1 MAVSTTM
8 TNYYTK
14 PSDAIKQAENSK
26 NTGSVGYTDRGTAVV
41 NSSNELG
48 QNSFLNIL
56 VAELSNM
63 DPTQDQDSTAYI
75 TQMAQFASI
84 EQLSNLNTTMQN
96 FSYQQ
101 MVGQVGILS
110 ETDSDGNNKF
120 GLITQVYKNGSTTYA
135 TIQDATTGEYKSYEI
150 SKIIGTSDSG
160 YTSANFETALNSNFL
175 AASELASTGAKAVVL
190 ETEDDS
196 SKSTAKKCIIKSAY
210 IDKQNSQVNVTVVL
224 LDDEGNET
232 GEIKTYNYNNIVVA
246 GDLTDDIMDD
256 AVESYNTTKVS
267 SNSQSRDE
275 TVNDIT
281 VDSSN
286 DTISEIETDNETNIG
301 NSTSESES
309 ASLEDSDTDSGAN
322 LSTDSTP
329 TVESIEATASYA
341 KEILSNDSRRDVE
354 EENEILS
361 RIAGI

>member
-26 NTGSVGYTDRGTAVV
+26 NTGAVGYTDRGTAIV

-160 YTSANFETALNSNFL
+160 YTSANYETALNSNFL
-175 AASELASTGAKAVVL
+175 AASQLASSGAKAVVL
-190 ETEDDS
+190 ETDDDS
-196 SKSTAKKCIIKSAY
+196 STSTAKKCIIKSAY
-210 IDKQNSQVNVTVVL
+210 LDKQNSQVNITVTL
-224 LDDEGNET
+224 LDDDGNET
-232 GEIKTYNYNNIVVA
+232 DETKVYNYNNVVIA
-246 GDLTDDIMDD
+246 GDLTDDVMDE
-256 AVESYNTTKVS
+256 AVKSYN
-267 SNSQSRDE
+267 
-275 TVNDIT
+275 
-281 VDSSN
+281 DS
-286 DTISEIETDNETNIG
+286 DSED
-301 NSTSESES
+301 SASDSEST
-309 ASLEDSDTDSGAN
+309 LENTDDT
-322 LSTDSTP
+322 T
-329 TVESIEATASYA
+329 TVESIDSTTSYA
-341 KEILSNDSRRDVE
+341 KEILSTYSKRNIE